1 MNARPGTHRPPQ
13 TQTTPKKT
21 TQSLSQ
27 KREAASAYTTESS
40 PLQGRGRELLR
51 APADFAPTVT
61 TTHTHPTESGETKR
75 SDRKQSALLSR
86 QTHRDAS
93 GDREHARPQ
102 QSTTRSE
109 SVDSNLQRAP
119 KQNTRPPAHPSRTPR
134 HNCAVLLALRN
145 RRISAA
151 VLLHHHMSKPSSH
164 AAGGEGSRSRVGR
177 EGRSSRG
184 ALLSRELVAL
194 VRSDHSQMLRKLGCD
209 DGFM

>member
-1 MNARPGTHRPPQ
+1 MPDRERIDHHKHRRHRRKQRSPFRKKEKPHLLTRQSPAPYRAVDGSNASG
-13 TQTTPKKT
+13 
-21 TQSLSQ
+21 
-27 KREAASAYTTESS
+27 ASRRS
-40 PLQGRGRELLR
+40 GHHH
-51 APADFAPTVT
+51 
-61 TTHTHPTESGETKR
+61 THTHPTESGETKR

-164 AAGGEGSRSRVGR
+164 VAAGEGSRSRVGR

-194 VRSDHSQMLRKLGCD
+194 FRSDLPQMLRKLGCD